1 MNHSHL
7 CRPTYVELK
16 GGSGTI
22 IISHLHS
29 MEKKEV
35 TYFSLFLGGLDG
47 LFLQKKNGKK
57 TLKTLKLL
65 LDKCFTDF

>member
-22 IISHLHS
+22 ILSHLQS
-29 MEKKEV
+29 MEEKEV
-35 TYFSLFLGGLDG
+35 TYFNLSLGGLDG
-47 LFLQKKNGKK
+47 LFLEKMERNKDIKITIRQM
-57 TLKTLKLL
+57 
-65 LDKCFTDF
+65 FY

>member
-22 IISHLHS
+22 IISHLQS
-29 MEKKEV
+29 MDKKEV
-35 TYFSLFLGGLDG
+35 TYFSLSLGGLG
-47 LFLQKKNGKK
+47 CLLLKKMEKIK
-57 TLKTLKLL
+57 TSKLL
-65 LDKCFTDF
+65 SEKCFSDF